1 MHRANVMTTNEEI
14 VDLSSILDE
23 VFKKQN
29 EVEKQVDI
37 ARQDLEKVKLQYQ
50 NEKNEYEGVL
60 RKRRN
65 SEMQLNNLKESI
77 ADIMTSLQ
85 NLYEKTENISFA
97 TGDKQFQQ
105 AKASLI
111 LSHEMVH
118 HNKYYQI
125 MEKYGDNKLSS
136 AANMCDQTVR
146 KKRDTLYTRK
156 KLLENNIAENRRQIN
171 MNLQT
176 ETKLKEE
183 ILILKKRNNALLIR
197 LQRQLHEAQCR
208 CSQAEERLSRL
219 KMTLQE
225 QKHVIQ
231 KNQIHK

>member
-1 MHRANVMTTNEEI
+1 MPRANVMSTNEEI

-29 EVEKQVDI
+29 EVEKQVDT
-37 ARQDLEKVKLQYQ
+37 ARQDLEKVKLQHQ

-77 ADIMTSLQ
+77 ADIMTSLES
-85 NLYEKTENISFA
+85 LYEKTENISFA

-125 MEKYGDNKLSS
+125 MEKYGDNQLSS
-136 AANMCDQTVR
+136 AANIRDQ
-146 KKRDTLYTRK
+146 TLYTRK
-156 KLLENNIAENRRQIN
+156 KLLENKIAENRRQVN

-176 ETKLKEE
+176 ESKLKEE

-219 KMTLQE
+219 KRTLEE
-225 QKHVIQ
+225 QKHIIQ
-231 KNQIHK
+231 KNQTHK